1 MSAPDARAL
10 IEDLYGEYGALLDS
24 ARYDAWTELF
34 EEGCPYV
41 VVARDNH
48 ERGLPVALIRCDNLD
63 MLRDRLT
70 ALSSANEYNIHWS
83 RRILGR
89 PRIRASTEFEFDVQ
103 CTYLAVQTNQEG
115 QSRLFSAGVHSDLV
129 KVTDGVARFVRKH
142 VIVDTF
148 CVPTLLATPL

>member
-1 MSAPDARAL
+1 MSAREVREP
-10 IEDLYGEYGALLDS
+10 IEDLYCEYGALLDS
-24 ARYDAWTELF
+24 AHYDAWTELF
-34 EEGCPYV
+34 EEACPYL

-48 ERGLPVALIRCDNLD
+48 ERGLPVALVRCDNLD

-83 RRILGR
+83 RHILGR
-89 PRIRASTEFEFDVQ
+89 PRIRAYGACKFDVQ
-103 CTYLAVQTNQEG
+103 CPYLVVQTNQEG
-115 QSRLFSAGVHSDLV
+115 QSRLFSTGMHSDLV
-129 KVTDGVARFVRKH
+129 QVTDGVARFVRKH